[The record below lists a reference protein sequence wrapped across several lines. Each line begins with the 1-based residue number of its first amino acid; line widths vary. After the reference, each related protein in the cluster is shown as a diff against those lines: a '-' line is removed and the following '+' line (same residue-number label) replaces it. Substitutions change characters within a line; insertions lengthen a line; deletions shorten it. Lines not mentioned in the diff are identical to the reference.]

1 MIVVGLLS
9 LLRYV
14 WVSFLKLSFLLLFTH
29 LKRHNMTSV
38 AFARIVMSVL
48 GWVDLGA
55 KHMNR
60 RAPLSTTRML
70 RRSGWFVPHV
80 QHIDKML
87 LATVE
92 REYSDPKSQYNKH
105 FQKRG

>member
-14 WVSFLKLSFLLLFTH
+14 RVSFLKLSFLLLFTH

-48 GWVDLGA
+48 GWVDFDA
-55 KHMNR
+55 KPLNR
-60 RAPLSTTRML
+60 RASLSTTRML
-70 RRSGWFVPHV
+70 RRSGWFGPHV
-80 QHIDKML
+80 QHIGKML
-87 LATVE
+87 FATME
-92 REYSDPKSQYNKH
+92 RE
-105 FQKRG
+105 